1 MIRLPPG
8 STRTDTLFPYT
19 GSSDLVMAATLANA
33 VVKQVILRLLE
44 RGLDTAALAVT
55 SGQLDPIV
63 RRLSNIVPA
72 IVIWRGI
79 KLVPHLPAG
88 VIDVTQ
94 NVVSAFIALTIVL
107 AISAG
112 LNLVN
117 NLYQRRPDAAS
128 RPIKRSEEHTSEL
141 QSLMRISYAVFCL
154 KKKQQ
159 TPKNT
164 HTK

>member
-1 MIRLPPG
+1 
-8 STRTDTLFPYT
+8 
-19 GSSDLVMAATLANA
+19 MAATLANA

-128 RPIKRSEEHTSEL
+128 KSEEHPSEL
-141 QSLMRISYAVFCL
+141 PSLLRNSSAVFSL
-154 KKKQQ
+154 K
-159 TPKNT
+159 
-164 HTK
+164 

>member
-1 MIRLPPG
+1 
-8 STRTDTLFPYT
+8 
-19 GSSDLVMAATLANA
+19 MAATLANA

-94 NVVSAFIALTIVL
+94 HVVSAFI
-107 AISAG
+107 
-112 LNLVN
+112 
-117 NLYQRRPDAAS
+117 
-128 RPIKRSEEHTSEL
+128 RSEERRVGKEVVSTGRSWWSPLH
-141 QSLMRISYAVFCL
+141 
-154 KKKQQ
+154 
-159 TPKNT
+159 
-164 HTK
+164 

>member
-1 MIRLPPG
+1 
-8 STRTDTLFPYT
+8 
-19 GSSDLVMAATLANA
+19 MAATLANA

-94 NVVSAFIALTIVL
+94 NVVSAFIALTI
-107 AISAG
+107 
-112 LNLVN
+112 
-117 NLYQRRPDAAS
+117 
-128 RPIKRSEEHTSEL
+128 RSEERRCGKEWVMSCRSRRARRCHN
-141 QSLMRISYAVFCL
+141 
-154 KKKQQ
+154 KKKKISTEQ
-159 TPKNT
+159 T
-164 HTK
+164 